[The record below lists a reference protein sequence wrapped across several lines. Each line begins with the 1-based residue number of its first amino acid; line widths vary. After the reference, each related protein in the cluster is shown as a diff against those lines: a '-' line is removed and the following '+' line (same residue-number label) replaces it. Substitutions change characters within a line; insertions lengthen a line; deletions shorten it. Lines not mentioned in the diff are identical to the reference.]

1 MRFPLTVVG
10 LFLCLAPWSSQA
22 QEVSG
27 LNIVVVEAGGA
38 INNVR
43 QRTARETIVQVED
56 QNHKPVAGA
65 VVSFILP
72 SQGAGGTFANGAQSL
87 TVMTDAQGR
96 AIAAGLRLN
105 RIGGSWTMRVNAS
118 FGGHTASAAIP
129 EINAVAAGAGAAAGA
144 AISTK
149 VIIIVAAVA
158 GAAAAGGAVAATR
171 GGGSSAN
178 SAVPTTISL
187 GASSVGAP
195 HIKLREP

>member
-1 MRFPLTVVG
+1 MRFPVAVATV
-10 LFLCLAPWSSQA
+10 FLCLAPLSSQA

-65 VVSFILP
+65 VVTFILP
-72 SQGAGGTFANGAQSL
+72 AQGAGGTFANGAQSL

-105 RIGGSWTMRVNAS
+105 RVGGSWTMRVNAS
-118 FGGHTASAAIP
+118 FGGHTANAAIP
-129 EINAVAAGAGAAAGA
+129 EVNAVAAAGAGAAAGVG
-144 AISTK
+144 ISTK
-149 VIIIVAAVA
+149 VLIIVAAVA

-171 GGGSSAN
+171 GGSNAANSTAPTIVSLGSS
-178 SAVPTTISL
+178 T
-187 GASSVGAP
+187 VGAP
-195 HIKLREP
+195 HIKF

>member
-1 MRFPLTVVG
+1 MRFALVVARV
-10 LFLCLAPWSSQA
+10 LLSLVPVSSQA
-22 QEVSG
+22 QEVTG
-27 LNIVVVEAGGA
+27 LNIVVVEAGGV

-43 QRTARETIVQVED
+43 QRTARETIVQVQD

-65 VVSFILP
+65 VVSFVLP

-87 TVMTDAQGR
+87 TVITDAQGR

-129 EINAVAAGAGAAAGA
+129 ELNAVAAAGAGAAAGA

-149 VIIIVAAVA
+149 VLIIVAAVA
-158 GAAAAGGAVAATR
+158 GAAAAGGAVAATH
-171 GGGSSAN
+171 GGGGNNSTAPTIIGLGSS
-178 SAVPTTISL
+178 T
-187 GASSVGAP
+187 VGAP
-195 HIKLREP
+195 HIKFREP